1 MELLRDI
8 LDNDE
13 KIFWMK
19 ELSRRT
25 ILPFYYD
32 KKGKKR
38 RTNKRIQN
46 YYEVMKVYRSDK
58 VLEDYPIILT
68 LTNKHIIRHE
78 VNDYDYPLWYGECD
92 ISHIYE
98 YRNEFCFYNLNEL
111 TDICKNINPKRNKYE
126 LGLYFDLN
134 EKYMGDDAPNVWLDN
149 LSKKDY
155 KEILE
160 FLLRIVPHVK
170 IDYLFKKQEK
180 YEKDLSNEPIKDL
193 LPSYLVKEE
202 IKKSESCKFCNE
214 KVNADAI
221 FCPNCGNK
229 IDPNYFISKD

>member
-8 LDNDE
+8 LDNNE
-13 KIFWMK
+13 KIFWIK

-38 RTNKRIQN
+38 KANKRIQK
-46 YYEVMKVYRSDK
+46 YYEAMKVPRSDK
-58 VLEDYPIILT
+58 ILEDYPIILT

-78 VNDYDYPLWYGECD
+78 VNRYDYPLWYGKYD

-98 YRNEFCFYNLNEL
+98 YRKEFCFYNLSEL
-111 TDICKNINPKRNKYE
+111 TNICKNINPKKKRYE

-134 EKYMGDDAPNVWLDN
+134 ERIYGDDAPNVWLDN

-155 KEILE
+155 IEILK

-170 IDYLFKKQEK
+170 IDYLFKKQKK
-180 YEKDLSNEPIKDL
+180 YENDLYNETTKDV

-202 IKKSESCKFCNE
+202 IKRTQTCKFCNK
-214 KVNADAI
+214 KVDADTI

-229 IDPNYFISKD
+229 IEFNHK